1 MSTLYT
7 LQNNQFIAEAS
18 DTFVT
23 VMDGSTIHAL
33 ADFYA
38 AISTAL
44 NFPDYFGENLD
55 ALDEM
60 LYDLDWIAHDHV
72 LLLITNSTQF
82 LQNEAEQKTQIM
94 TLIEEID
101 NPYFEVCF
109 M

>member
-7 LQNNQFIAEAS
+7 LTNHQFVSEAS
-18 DTFVT
+18 DTFVA
-23 VMDGSTIHAL
+23 VIDGSTLSKIE
-33 ADFYA
+33 DFYA
-38 AISTAL
+38 AISRAL

-60 LYDLDWIAHDHV
+60 LYDLDWIEHDHV
-72 LLLITNSTQF
+72 LLLITNSQQL
-82 LQNEAEQKTQIM
+82 LQHEPDKKTAIIS
-94 TLIEEID
+94 LIEEIN